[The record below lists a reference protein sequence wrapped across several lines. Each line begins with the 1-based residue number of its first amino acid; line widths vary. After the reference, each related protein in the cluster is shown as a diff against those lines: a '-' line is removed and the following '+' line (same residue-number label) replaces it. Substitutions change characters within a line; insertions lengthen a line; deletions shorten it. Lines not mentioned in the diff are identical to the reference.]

1 MSTQATN
8 SDEYGVGR
16 RSEGAGF
23 DKTGS
28 YFALGSVGRISSGQA
43 AKAQQ
48 NLASF
53 ATEQPGD
60 PAEKAAWL
68 RDTLEALGL
77 RQCTG
82 CERC

>member
-1 MSTQATN
+1 MSTTQTN

-28 YFALGSVGRISSGQA
+28 YFALGSVGRISSAQA
-43 AKAQQ
+43 TRAQQ
-48 NLASF
+48 NLEAI
-53 ATEQPGD
+53 ALERPGTS
-60 PAEKAAWL
+60 AERQAWL
-68 RDTLEALGL
+68 RDVLEALGL
-77 RQCTG
+77 RVCLG